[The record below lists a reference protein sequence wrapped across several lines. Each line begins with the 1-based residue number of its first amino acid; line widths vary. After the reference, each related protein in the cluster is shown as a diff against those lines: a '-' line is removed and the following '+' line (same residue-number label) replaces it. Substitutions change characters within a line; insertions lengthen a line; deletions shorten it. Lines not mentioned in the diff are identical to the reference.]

1 MDSLDLN
8 RLIERAQ
15 RGESVFEKVAADEP
29 IEGVEVADL
38 MQRVDNLVEQDEL
51 DTQLEKKAADERVR
65 HITMAKMLAAVDVFT
80 EVGR

>member
-1 MDSLDLN
+1 MDSLDLS

-15 RGESVFEKVAADEP
+15 RGESVFEKIAADEP
-29 IEGVEVADL
+29 IEGIEVEDL

-51 DTQLEKKAADERVR
+51 DTQLEKKAVEERAR